1 MRLSKI
7 DEYFENHETAE
18 LRLNQESLT
27 IVYEALHQY
36 LSQDYDYDTL
46 EAANLLVEQL
56 DDTIYGTDQE
66 DWQAAIEEEQEG
78 LSNV

>member
-18 LRLNQESLT
+18 LRLIQESLT

-46 EAANLLVEQL
+46 ETANLLVEQL
-56 DDTIYGTDQE
+56 DDTVYDRINHEETD
-66 DWQAAIEEEQEG
+66 D
-78 LSNV
+78 ND